1 LNGCFELFHSS
12 NINYRSVEL
21 LVLPP
26 VKFIFAGKFFPGL
39 PLPFIKTLTMTKI
52 TDEYM
57 QSMLGK
63 IKPYC
68 MVILKPGM
76 NTTMENAKEIIW
88 EHGRRN
94 FALRKEGKIS
104 LVCPVSKE
112 ADISGMYIFNT
123 TEDEAA
129 YIMKDDPAVVA
140 GIFEYYTY
148 PCMSFPGDK
157 LK

>member
-1 LNGCFELFHSS
+1 
-12 NINYRSVEL
+12 
-21 LVLPP
+21 
-26 VKFIFAGKFFPGL
+26 
-39 PLPFIKTLTMTKI
+39 MTKI
-52 TDEYM
+52 TDAYM
-57 QSMLGK
+57 QKMLAT

-68 MVILKPGM
+68 MVLLKPGM

-112 ADISGMYIFNT
+112 ADISGIYIFNT

-129 YIMKDDPAVVA
+129 FIMKDDPAVVA
-140 GIFEYYTY
+140 GIFVYYTY
-148 PCMSFPGDK
+148 PCMSFPGDR